1 MAKTVKNQFKTKKK
15 KPFVTSPDFL
25 YFSGTVFIV
34 FLIYFFSLFRPW
46 LPFDERLIYEEA
58 FFPIPARFEEIFEI
72 INSFILKAHMISVN
86 VFFSNL
92 ITLRCN
98 PLASAIIVFTSFFF
112 QKNPFLYHLLQLS
125 IHLINTALVYLIL
138 KKTFSI
144 LNTDKTNNN
153 FILSGIS
160 LFTLL
165 WALHSAGTEAILLTT
180 NWTTILTYSF
190 CLSFILY
197 EISKIKKNI
206 FPVSIKPSIII
217 SILFLVLM
225 FLTEYGYSLP
235 LILFF
240 IIFAYS
246 IKNALSIKD
255 SLISALK
262 ATLPY
267 FCGLLLFVLIS
278 LLKPDSAINNLVS
291 SQSTTYSLH
300 KTSFMYAFIERNLWL
315 VPQLFIHFLKL
326 LVFPKTLSL
335 YQSTLVNLSNSLI
348 SKYSI
353 FCFLSYLT
361 FLLAPLILF
370 FIHRKKTYCFIY
382 PLIYAFFFSIF
393 PFLHIITPTYC
404 LSADRYCYFPSFVL
418 LFILIQVFYLLFY
431 GKNQKLLKSLL
442 ISLSLFVL
450 LMGVRTLIRI
460 SEWNDPYKLYSSAVK
475 IEKNPLYRGRRL
487 ITLAEYVGE
496 QGKQILMENL
506 LSDSLNLSNKAL
518 QQLKSEKKRFPG
530 QPITLKLYGLD
541 RDSLIQKTVYSIAN
555 IKYDNYL
562 EPPEKILSILDPY
575 FENNL
580 DIAAITPILLY
591 YKVLLK
597 AGHLEKAKKVIE
609 FAYGKFNYS
618 NDILNQ
624 LAEYYLLYEHDLD
637 KSFKILQ
644 AAYNYYPNNTQILLK
659 LRKYYEQK
667 KDLMNEAKF
676 AYLIGLREHSPS
688 DYQIAV
694 KLYLDLNQL
703 QLANKSLRKLI
714 RLSPNDPLT
723 LLLTSRY
730 LDLTGQRK
738 KILGILNSAL
748 ILSNKLG
755 DKQDIN
761 VTKSIL
767 ISLINVNASL
777 GNISNAKQFLSVFEH
792 IKDLTPQDKLQIQAS
807 KKFLYDQIIQNH

>member
-240 IIFAYS
+240 IIFA
-246 IKNALSIKD
+246 
-255 SLISALK
+255 
-262 ATLPY
+262 
-267 FCGLLLFVLIS
+267 
-278 LLKPDSAINNLVS
+278 AINNLVS

-541 RDSLIQKTVYSIAN
+541 HDSLIQKMTAE
-555 IKYDNYL
+555 K
-562 EPPEKILSILDPY
+562 EKIFIVRVKSVEATTFTTDP
-575 FENNL
+575 
-580 DIAAITPILLY
+580 IT
-591 YKVLLK
+591 
-597 AGHLEKAKKVIE
+597 
-609 FAYGKFNYS
+609 
-618 NDILNQ
+618 NDL
-624 LAEYYLLYEHDLD
+624 
-637 KSFKILQ
+637 
-644 AAYNYYPNNTQILLK
+644 
-659 LRKYYEQK
+659 
-667 KDLMNEAKF
+667 
-676 AYLIGLREHSPS
+676 
-688 DYQIAV
+688 V
-694 KLYLDLNQL
+694 
-703 QLANKSLRKLI
+703 
-714 RLSPNDPLT
+714 
-723 LLLTSRY
+723 
-730 LDLTGQRK
+730 DLTTDTDFAGYTAPAEPDMPAG
-738 KILGILNSAL
+738 L
-748 ILSNKLG
+748 
-755 DKQDIN
+755 
-761 VTKSIL
+761 
-767 ISLINVNASL
+767 
-777 GNISNAKQFLSVFEH
+777 
-792 IKDLTPQDKLQIQAS
+792 
-807 KKFLYDQIIQNH
+807 